1 MDVADDVTLVD
12 ALEEALVVTL
22 VVPVLVI
29 DEDMVEVTLV
39 EAVVVAL
46 YVPVVLKEVVAEVVY
61 A

>member
-39 EAVVVAL
+39 EAVEVAL
-46 YVPVVLKEVVAEVVY
+46 DMPVVLAEVVTVVD
-61 A
+61 